1 MLRRSFCLSL
11 PAVALGASAFRPS
24 SLLGA
29 SGRRTETGGWIV
41 VPLSG
46 SPSEI
51 GFQHG
56 AALAKEIDGVLKSL
70 KVLMTHDGAKD
81 WEFFRQAAEK
91 IMWPKVEQEYRDE
104 IKGIVEGAASQGV
117 KFDVWDA
124 VVLNANQE
132 LTPYY
137 TEWYD
142 KRRDKK
148 HSAPEHCSAFVATGS
163 WTKDGRPVLAHNCWT
178 DYAVGA
184 RWDIIFDVRPA
195 GGHRFIMDGL
205 PGMIHSGDDFG
216 INGAGIMIA
225 ETTIGSFHGFDPEG
239 IPECIRARKA
249 MQYASSIDDFA
260 TLMKTGNNGGYAN
273 NWLVADRKN
282 GEIASLELG
291 LKHVTLERTRD
302 GYFVGS
308 NYPANAE
315 LIHDETDFDPKNPGS
330 SANARRKRWEAL
342 MAEYKG
348 RIDVDAAKRFMADHQ
363 DTYDK
368 KEFASERTLCGHN
381 EASPRGMGTW
391 QPPFGPA
398 GAVQNKV
405 ADGKLAEQLS
415 LWAAMG
421 HACGIPF
428 IAAEHLAQHPEL
440 AWQKD
445 ILIDMKPGPWTLFS
459 AVD

>member
-1 MLRRSFCLSL
+1 MLRRTFCLSL
-11 PAVALGASAFRPS
+11 PAAALGASAFGSPE
-24 SLLGA
+24 
-29 SGRRTETGGWIV
+29 RRSESGGWIV

-46 SPSEI
+46 SPSEV

-56 AALAKEIDGVLKSL
+56 AALAKEIEGVLKSL

-81 WEFFRQAAEK
+81 WEFFRQAAENV
-91 IMWPKVEQEYRDE
+91 MWPKIEQEYRDE
-104 IKGIVEGAASQGV
+104 IKGIVAGAASQGV
-117 KFDVWDA
+117 KFGLWDA

-132 LTPYY
+132 LAGYY

-142 KRRDKK
+142 KKHGKKNDKK
-148 HSAPEHCSAFVATGS
+148 HSVAEHCSAFVATGS

-184 RWDIIFDVRPA
+184 RWNIIFDVRPA

-239 IPECIRARKA
+239 IPECVRARKA

-273 NWLVADRKN
+273 NWLVADRKT

-315 LIHDETDFDPKNPGS
+315 LIRDETDFDPKNAGA

-342 MAEYKG
+342 MPEYKG
-348 RIDVDAAKRFMADHQ
+348 RIDVEAAKRFMADHQ
-363 DTYDK
+363 DTFDNK
-368 KEFASERTLCGHN
+368 DSASERTLCGHN
-381 EASPRGMGTW
+381 EVSPRGLGDW
-391 QPPFGPA
+391 QPPYGPA

-405 ADGKLAEQLS
+405 ADGKLAEKLS

-421 HACGIPF
+421 HACGVSF
-428 IAAEHLAQHPEL
+428 VAAEHLAHHPEL

-445 ILIDMKPGPWTLFS
+445 ILIDMKSGPWTLFHT
-459 AVD
+459 VD

>member
-1 MLRRSFCLSL
+1 
-11 PAVALGASAFRPS
+11 
-24 SLLGA
+24 
-29 SGRRTETGGWIV
+29 
-41 VPLSG
+41 
-46 SPSEI
+46 
-51 GFQHG
+51 
-56 AALAKEIDGVLKSL
+56 
-70 KVLMTHDGAKD
+70 
-81 WEFFRQAAEK
+81 
-91 IMWPKVEQEYRDE
+91 
-104 IKGIVEGAASQGV
+104 
-117 KFDVWDA
+117 
-124 VVLNANQE
+124 
-132 LTPYY
+132 
-137 TEWYD
+137 
-142 KRRDKK
+142 
-148 HSAPEHCSAFVATGS
+148 
-163 WTKDGRPVLAHNCWT
+163 
-178 DYAVGA
+178 
-184 RWDIIFDVRPA
+184 
-195 GGHRFIMDGL
+195 
-205 PGMIHSGDDFG
+205 
-216 INGAGIMIA
+216 
-225 ETTIGSFHGFDPEG
+225 
-239 IPECIRARKA
+239 
-249 MQYASSIDDFA
+249 
-260 TLMKTGNNGGYAN
+260 MKTGNNGGYAN

>member
-11 PAVALGASAFRPS
+11 PAVALGASAF
-24 SLLGA
+24 GA
-29 SGRRTETGGWIV
+29 SKSHAPGTRTEKGGWIV

-46 SPSEI
+46 SPADI

-56 AALAKEIDGVLKSL
+56 SALAKEIEGVLKSL
-70 KVLMTHDGAKD
+70 KVLMTHDGLKD
-81 WEFFRQAAEK
+81 WEFFRRAAEK
-91 IMWPKVEQEYRDE
+91 VLWPKVEQEYRDE
-104 IKGIVEGAASQGV
+104 IKGIVAGAASQGV

-124 VVLNANQE
+124 LVLNANQE

-137 TEWYD
+137 TEWFEN
-142 KRRDKK
+142 RRDKK

-163 WTKDGRPVLAHNCWT
+163 WTRDGLPVLAHNCWT

-184 RWDIIFDVRPA
+184 RWNVIFDVRPA
-195 GGHRFIMDGL
+195 KGHRFIMDGL

-260 TLMKTGNNGGYAN
+260 SLMKTGNNGGYAN
-273 NWLVADRKN
+273 NWLVADRKT
-282 GEIASLELG
+282 GEVASLELG
-291 LKHVTLERTRD
+291 LQHVTLERTRD
-302 GYFVGS
+302 GCFVGS

-315 LIHDETDFDPKNPGS
+315 LIRDETDFNVKDLSS

-342 MAEYKG
+342 MAEFKG
-348 RIDVDAAKRFMADHQ
+348 KLDVDAAKRFMADHQ
-363 DTYDK
+363 DSFEN
-368 KEFASERTLCGHN
+368 KELASERTLCGHN
-381 EASPRGMGTW
+381 ESSPRGMGSW
-391 QPPFGPA
+391 QPPYGPA
-398 GAVQNKV
+398 GAVQSKV
-405 ADGKLAEQLS
+405 ADGKLAAELS

-421 HACGIPF
+421 HACGTPF
-428 IAAEHLAQHPEL
+428 LAAEHLAQHPEL
-440 AWQKD
+440 DWQKD

-459 AVD
+459 AAG

>member
-1 MLRRSFCLSL
+1 M
-11 PAVALGASAFRPS
+11 ALGASAFRPS

-81 WEFFRQAAEK
+81 WEFFRQAAEQVL
-91 IMWPKVEQEYRDE
+91 WPKVEQEYRDE
-104 IKGIVEGAASQGV
+104 IKGIVAGAASQGV

>member
-11 PAVALGASAFRPS
+11 PALALGASAFRAP
-24 SLLGA
+24 GFRA

-46 SPSEI
+46 SPSEL

-56 AALAKEIDGVLKSL
+56 AALAKEIAGVLKSL

-81 WEFFRQAAEK
+81 WEFFRRAAEK
-91 IMWPKVEQEYRDE
+91 VLWPNVEQEYRDE
-104 IKGIVEGAASQGV
+104 IKGIVAGAASQGV

-132 LTPYY
+132 LYGYY

-142 KRRDKK
+142 KKHDKK

-163 WTKDGRPVLAHNCWT
+163 WTADGRPVLAHNCWT

-184 RWDIIFDVRPA
+184 RWNIIFDVRPA
-195 GGHRFIMDGL
+195 KGHRFIMDGL

-239 IPECIRARKA
+239 IPECVRARKA

-260 TLMKTGNNGGYAN
+260 NLMKTGNNGGYAN
-273 NWLVADRKN
+273 NWLVADRKT
-282 GEIASLELG
+282 GEVASLELG

-302 GYFVGS
+302 GYYVGS
-308 NYPANAE
+308 NYPVNAE
-315 LIHDETDFDPKNPGS
+315 LIRDETDFNAKDLGA

-348 RIDVDAAKRFMADHQ
+348 RIDVDAAKRFMADHV
-363 DTYDK
+363 DSFDN
-368 KEFASERTLCGHN
+368 KEFADERTLCGHN
-381 EASPRGMGTW
+381 EASPRGLGNW
-391 QPPFGPA
+391 QPPYAPA
-398 GAVQNKV
+398 GAVQSKV

-421 HACGIPF
+421 HACGVPF
-428 IAAEHLAQHPEL
+428 LAAEHLAQHPEL

-445 ILIDMKPGPWTLFS
+445 ILIDMKPGPWTLFH
-459 AVD
+459 AAD

>member
-1 MLRRSFCLSL
+1 
-11 PAVALGASAFRPS
+11 
-24 SLLGA
+24 
-29 SGRRTETGGWIV
+29 
-41 VPLSG
+41 
-46 SPSEI
+46 
-51 GFQHG
+51 
-56 AALAKEIDGVLKSL
+56 
-70 KVLMTHDGAKD
+70 
-81 WEFFRQAAEK
+81 
-91 IMWPKVEQEYRDE
+91 
-104 IKGIVEGAASQGV
+104 
-117 KFDVWDA
+117 
-124 VVLNANQE
+124 
-132 LTPYY
+132 
-137 TEWYD
+137 
-142 KRRDKK
+142 
-148 HSAPEHCSAFVATGS
+148 
-163 WTKDGRPVLAHNCWT
+163 VLAHNCWT

-184 RWDIIFDVRPA
+184 RWNIIFDVRPA

-302 GYFVGS
+302 GYYVGS

-315 LIHDETDFDPKNPGS
+315 LIRDETDFDSKNPSS
-330 SANARRKRWEAL
+330 SANARRKRWETL

-348 RIDVDAAKRFMADHQ
+348 RIDVDAAKRFMADHL
-363 DTYDK
+363 DTFDSK
-368 KEFASERTLCGHN
+368 DSASERTLCGHN
-381 EASPRGMGTW
+381 EASPRGMGSW
-391 QPPFGPA
+391 QPPYGPA

-405 ADGKLAEQLS
+405 ADGKLAEELS

-421 HACGIPF
+421 HCTTSGTRVAERHSDRPETWPLDTVSRARLISFPF
-428 IAAEHLAQHPEL
+428 
-440 AWQKD
+440 
-445 ILIDMKPGPWTLFS
+445 
-459 AVD
+459 AVVV

>member
-1 MLRRSFCLSL
+1 
-11 PAVALGASAFRPS
+11 
-24 SLLGA
+24 
-29 SGRRTETGGWIV
+29 
-41 VPLSG
+41 VPLWG

-56 AALAKEIDGVLKSL
+56 AALAQELDGVLKCVKL
-70 KVLMTHDGAKD
+70 LMTHDGAKD
-81 WEFFRQAAEK
+81 WEFFRQAAAK
-91 IMWPKVEQEYRDE
+91 VMWPKIEQEYRDE
-104 IKGIVEGAASQGV
+104 MKGIVEGAASKGV
-117 KFDVWDA
+117 KLDLWDV
-124 VVLNANQE
+124 VVLNAYQE

-142 KRRDKK
+142 KRRDTQ

-163 WTKDGRPVLAHNCWT
+163 WTRDGRPVLAHNCWT

-184 RWDIIFDVRPA
+184 RWNVIFDVRPA
-195 GGHRFIMDGL
+195 NGHRFIMDGL

-239 IPECIRARKA
+239 VPECVRARKA

-302 GYFVGS
+302 GYYVGS

-315 LIHDETDFDPKNPGS
+315 LIRDETDFDPKNAGA
-330 SANARRKRWEAL
+330 SANARRKRWETL

-363 DTYDK
+363 DTFDGK
-368 KEFASERTLCGHN
+368 DSASERTLCGHN
-381 EASPRGMGTW
+381 EASPRGMGAW
-391 QPPFGPA
+391 QPPYGPA

-405 ADGKLAEQLS
+405 ADGKLAEELS

-421 HACGIPF
+421 HACGVPF
-428 IAAEHLAQHPEL
+428 IAAEHLALHPAL

-445 ILIDMKPGPWTLFS
+445 ILIDLKPGPWTLFR